1 MTDRNYTA
9 QPTISAEKARQGEII
24 LRTRAQQIVFFG
36 GLIAIVL
43 FGALAQLV
51 HVS

>member
-1 MTDRNYTA
+1 MTDRDYSA

-24 LRTRAQQIVFFG
+24 LRTRMQQIIFFG
-36 GLIAIVL
+36 GLAAIVV
-43 FGALAQLV
+43 FGALAQFV

>member
-1 MTDRNYTA
+1 MADNMHPK

-24 LRTRAQQIVFFG
+24 LRTRTQRVIFIG
-36 GLIAIVL
+36 GLIGVIL
-43 FGALAQLV
+43 LAFLVQFV